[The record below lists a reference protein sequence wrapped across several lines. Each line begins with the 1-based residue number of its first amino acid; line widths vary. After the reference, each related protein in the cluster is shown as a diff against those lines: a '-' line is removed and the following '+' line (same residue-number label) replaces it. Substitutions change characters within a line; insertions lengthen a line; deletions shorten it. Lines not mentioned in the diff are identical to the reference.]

1 MDIFLLIMGIVLLLV
16 GIVGCVLPILPG
28 QAVAF
33 LALIMMQ
40 LMTPARLTAE
50 LVWTMAGI
58 MVVVTAL
65 DYIVPIYGTKK
76 FGGTKRGMWG
86 STIGLIIGIFILPS
100 IVVLGPFGVFGIILG
115 PFLGAYIGESSGGRD
130 SHESFIAAIGSFI
143 GFLTGTFLKIV
154 YSVACAVIFFKYVF
168 NYSLI

>member
-1 MDIFLLIMGIVLLLV
+1 MDIFLLIV
-16 GIVGCVLPILPG
+16 GILMLIVGIIGCILPVLPG

-33 LALIMMQ
+33 LALIMLQ
-40 LMTPARLTAE
+40 FMTPARLSAD

-58 MVVVTAL
+58 MIIVTAL

-76 FGGTKRGMWG
+76 FGGTKRGVWG
-86 STIGLIIGIFILPS
+86 STIGLIVGIFILPS

-115 PFLGAYIGESSGGRD
+115 PFIGAYIGESTGGRD

-154 YSVACAVIFFKYVF
+154 YSVACGIIFFKYVF
-168 NYSLI
+168 NFPLI

>member
-1 MDIFLLIMGIVLLLV
+1 MDIFLLIVGIVLLVV
-16 GIVGCVLPILPG
+16 GIIGCILPILPG

-100 IVVLGPFGVFGIILG
+100 IIVLGPFGIFGIILG